1 MNHRRIGIPLALATA
16 AIALAGFYSMSLSST
31 GPPQLGSVLPDM
43 NLPVPASSADRTYLG
58 LGGGTNFKIP
68 DIKAR
73 VVIIEIFSMYCPYC
87 QREAPGVNRMYGMIE
102 NNPELKGKIKLIG
115 IGAGNSPF
123 EVGIFK
129 NKYQVPF
136 PLFSDED
143 FTLHKCFGEVRTPY
157 FVGIK
162 INEDGSHRVFYSKLG
177 EFKGAEQFLKL
188 MLQLS
193 ALE

>member
-1 MNHRRIGIPLALATA
+1 MNSRRIGIPLALATA
-16 AIALAGFYSMSLSST
+16 AIAVVGLYSMSLSST
-31 GPPQLGSVLPDM
+31 GPPQVGSVLPDM
-43 NLPVPASSADRTYLG
+43 NLPVPQSSADRTYLG
-58 LGGGTNFKIP
+58 LVGGTNFKIP

-73 VVIIEIFSMYCPYC
+73 VLIIEIFSMYCPYC
-87 QREAPGVNRMYGMIE
+87 QREAAEVNRMYGLIE

-123 EVGIFK
+123 EVRIFK
-129 NKYQVPF
+129 EKYNVPF

-143 FTLHKCFGEVRTPY
+143 FTFHKCFGEVRTPY

-162 INEDGSHRVFYSKLG
+162 INADGSHQVFYSKLG

-193 ALE
+193 GLG